1 MNRLI
6 DLNKALTEAETRRI
20 MLNADAHLIATRD
33 YAALPAV
40 ANDTLIQA
48 LQQQQARIQAEYARM
63 SDQYKPTYPPLAE
76 LAAERKGIQSRLNR
90 EMHRVATGVGLSY
103 AAAAEREKELNH
115 QIDQEKNRA
124 LALNDASLRDA
135 ILARAVETNR
145 KLYKN
150 VLERMTQMG
159 MAAGVSASNV
169 SVLDN
174 AAPPLKPSSP
184 KLLLTLASCGALALL
199 IGVSSV
205 CFLGALRRHIQRSRR
220 GRALC
225 RGSELGCSA
234 GFPKIDSIYIRNDE
248 ASS

>member
-1 MNRLI
+1 
-6 DLNKALTEAETRRI
+6 
-20 MLNADAHLIATRD
+20 
-33 YAALPAV
+33 
-40 ANDTLIQA
+40 
-48 LQQQQARIQAEYARM
+48 
-63 SDQYKPTYPPLAE
+63 
-76 LAAERKGIQSRLNR
+76 
-90 EMHRVATGVGLSY
+90 MHRVATGVGLSY
-103 AAAAEREKELNH
+103 AAAAEREKELNQ

-174 AAPPLKPSSP
+174 AAPPLTPSSP

-199 IGVSSV
+199 IGVSSA
-205 CFLGALRRHIQRSRR
+205 CFLERFDDTFKDADEVERYVGVPSLAVVPDFRKLIPSTYGTKKHLLSRFVWAEAEDQRLSGCRGPQWFLGGQRSLSCASPQSVAIRAWRTSQNSAYFYAELHMKARR
-220 GRALC
+220 
-225 RGSELGCSA
+225 
-234 GFPKIDSIYIRNDE
+234 
-248 ASS
+248 